1 MQSISINVKGVINKM
16 DLATVPSTPVKKM
29 KKFGLLYQ
37 LRTNWP
43 LFVMLL
49 PGVVI
54 LVINNYI
61 PMFGIIIAFK
71 RYRFFGSFF
80 ESLIKSDWVGL
91 KNFEFFIKTPYA
103 YQFTRNTLLYNAV
116 FIILGL
122 IIPVFF
128 AIALSEL
135 RNKNLSKVYQSVI
148 FLPYFLS
155 WIVVSYLAYTM
166 LSIETGFIN
175 KSILGP
181 IGIAPVEWYNEPKY
195 WPFILVFFQL
205 WKYTGY
211 NVVVYLAAISGID
224 QEFYEAAAIDGAT
237 KWQQIR
243 HITLPL
249 LQTLMIIL
257 TLLAVGRIFNAD
269 FGLFYNVPRN
279 QGSLNTVTQ
288 VIDTYVY
295 SALRNTNNIGMA
307 SAAGTYQ
314 AIVGCIT
321 VFTANLIV
329 RKIDKD
335 SALF

>member
-1 MQSISINVKGVINKM
+1 M
-16 DLATVPSTPVKKM
+16 DLATVTGTPAIKK
-29 KKFGLLYQ
+29 KKKKGLLHE
-37 LRTNWP
+37 LRIHWP
-43 LFVMLL
+43 LFVMLA
-49 PGVVI
+49 PGTII
-54 LVINNYI
+54 LIINNYI
-61 PMFGIIIAFK
+61 PMFGVIIAFK
-71 RYRFFGSFF
+71 RYRFHGNFF
-80 ESLIKSDWVGL
+80 RSLILSDWVGF
-91 KNFEFFIKTPYA
+91 KNFEFFMKTPYA
-103 YQFTRNTLLYNAV
+103 WRITRNTLLYNFA

-122 IIPVFF
+122 IIPVFC
-128 AIALSEL
+128 AIALTEL
-135 RNKNLSKVYQSVI
+135 RNKRISKIYQSVV

-155 WIVVSYLAYTM
+155 WIVVSYLAYSF
-166 LSIETGFIN
+166 LSIENGFFN
-175 KSILGP
+175 KSILAPLGL
-181 IGIAPVEWYNEPKY
+181 APVEWYSEPKY

-211 NVVVYLAAISGID
+211 NIVVYLAAITGID
-224 QEFYEAAAIDGAT
+224 PEYYEAAQIDGAT

-243 HITLPL
+243 HITIPM

-279 QGSLNTVTQ
+279 SGSLTPATQ

-295 SALRNTNNIGMA
+295 AALRNTNDIGMA

-329 RKIDKD
+329 RKINKD

>member
-1 MQSISINVKGVINKM
+1 M
-16 DLATVPSTPVKKM
+16 
-29 KKFGLLYQ
+29 
-37 LRTNWP
+37 
-43 LFVMLL
+43 
-49 PGVVI
+49 
-54 LVINNYI
+54 
-61 PMFGIIIAFK
+61 
-71 RYRFFGSFF
+71 
-80 ESLIKSDWVGL
+80 
-91 KNFEFFIKTPYA
+91 
-103 YQFTRNTLLYNAV
+103 TRNTLLYNLV

-128 AIALSEL
+128 AIALNEI
-135 RNKNLSKVYQSVI
+135 RGRHLSKLYQSFI

-155 WIVVSYLAYTM
+155 WIVVSYLAYSM
-166 LSIETGFIN
+166 LSIDNGFIN
-175 KSILGP
+175 KSILAP
-181 IGIAPVEWYNEPKY
+181 FHIAPIEWYNQPKY

-211 NVVVYLAAISGID
+211 NVVVYLAAITGID
-224 QEFYEAAAIDGAT
+224 PEFYEAAAIDGAT

-243 HITLPL
+243 HITIPL

-279 QGSLNTVTQ
+279 SGSLQSVTM

-295 SALRNTNNIGMA
+295 NALRNTNNIGMA

-314 AIVGCIT
+314 AIIGCIT

-329 RKIDKD
+329 RKIDPD

>member
-1 MQSISINVKGVINKM
+1 ME
-16 DLATVPSTPVKKM
+16 LATTPNPPVMKRKKYG
-29 KKFGLLYQ
+29 FLYQ
-37 LRTNWP
+37 LKNNWP
-43 LFVMLL
+43 LFAMLT

-54 LVINNYI
+54 LIINNYI
-61 PMFGIIIAFK
+61 PMLGVVIAFK
-71 RYRFFGSFF
+71 RYRFFGNFF
-80 ESLIKSDWVGL
+80 ASVIKSDWVGL

-103 YQFTRNTLLYNAV
+103 FEFTRNTLLYNAV

-122 IIPVFF
+122 IIPVFL

-135 RNKNLSKVYQSVI
+135 RNKSFSKLYQSFI

-166 LSIETGFIN
+166 LSIESGFIN
-175 KSILGP
+175 KNILGP
-181 IGIAPVEWYNEPKY
+181 MGIAPVEWYNEPKY

-211 NVVVYLAAISGID
+211 NIVVYLAAITGID
-224 QEFYEAAAIDGAT
+224 TEYYEAAAIDGAT

-243 HITLPL
+243 HITIPL

-279 QGSLNTVTQ
+279 SGSLHSVTQ

>member
-1 MQSISINVKGVINKM
+1 M
-16 DLATVPSTPVKKM
+16 DSATALGTPAVKK
-29 KKFGLLYQ
+29 KKNGLLYQ

-43 LFVMLL
+43 LFAMLT
-49 PGVVI
+49 PGVII
-54 LVINNYI
+54 LIINNYI

-80 ESLIKSDWVGL
+80 ESLIQSDWIGL
-91 KNFEFFIKTPYA
+91 KNFEFFTKTPYA
-103 YQFTRNTLLYNAV
+103 FQMTRNTLLYNAV
-116 FIILGL
+116 FIVLGL

-128 AIALSEL
+128 AIALNEIRSK
-135 RNKNLSKVYQSVI
+135 RLSKLYQSFI

-155 WIVVSYLAYTM
+155 WIVVSYLAYS
-166 LSIETGFIN
+166 LFSIESGFIN
-175 KSILGP
+175 KNILAP
-181 IGIAPVEWYNEPKY
+181 LGIAPVEWYSESVY

-224 QEFYEAAAIDGAT
+224 PEYYEAAEIDGAT

-243 HITLPL
+243 LITIPL
-249 LQTLMIIL
+249 LQNLMIIL

-279 QGSLNTVTQ
+279 SGSISSVTM

-295 SALRNTNNIGMA
+295 NALRNTNNIGMA

-314 AIVGCIT
+314 AVIGCIT

-329 RKIDKD
+329 RKIDKE

>member
-1 MQSISINVKGVINKM
+1 M
-16 DLATVPSTPVKKM
+16 DLTTVPINPAVRIKKT
-29 KKFGLLYQ
+29 GLLYQ

-43 LFVMLL
+43 LFIMLA
-49 PGVVI
+49 PGAII
-54 LVINNYI
+54 LIINNYI
-61 PMFGIIIAFK
+61 PMFGIVIAFK

-80 ESLIKSDWVGL
+80 QSLIKSDWVGL

-103 YQFTRNTLLYNAV
+103 YQMTRNTLLYNFV

-128 AIALSEL
+128 AIALNEL
-135 RNKNLSKVYQSVI
+135 RNKNLAKMYQSVI

-155 WIVVSYLAYTM
+155 WIVVSYLAYSM
-166 LSIETGFIN
+166 LSIESGFIN
-175 KSILGP
+175 KSILAP
-181 IGIAPVEWYNEPKY
+181 MGIAAIEWYGEPKY

-211 NVVVYLAAISGID
+211 NVVVYLAAISGI
-224 QEFYEAAAIDGAT
+224 EPEYYEAAAIDGAS
-237 KWQQIR
+237 KWQQVR
-243 HITLPL
+243 HITLPML
-249 LQTLMIIL
+249 RTLMIIL

-279 QGSLNTVTQ
+279 SGSLQTATQ

-329 RKIDKD
+329 RRIDKD

>member
-1 MQSISINVKGVINKM
+1 M
-16 DLATVPSTPVKKM
+16 DLATVPGNPVIKK
-29 KKFGLLYQ
+29 KKKTGFLHE
-37 LRTNWP
+37 LRTHWP
-43 LFVMLL
+43 LFLMLA
-49 PGVVI
+49 PGAIVLI
-54 LVINNYI
+54 INNYI

-71 RYRFFGSFF
+71 RYRFHGNFF
-80 ESLIKSDWVGL
+80 KSLIMSEWVGF
-91 KNFEFFIKTPYA
+91 KNFEFFLKTPYA
-103 YQFTRNTLLYNAV
+103 WQMTRNTLLYNLA
-116 FIILGL
+116 FITLGL
-122 IIPVFF
+122 IIPVFC
-128 AIALSEL
+128 AIALTEL
-135 RNKNLSKVYQSVI
+135 KNKKMSKVYQSVV

-155 WIVVSYLAYTM
+155 WIIVSYLAYSF
-166 LSIETGFIN
+166 LSIENGFVN
-175 KSILGP
+175 KSILAP
-181 IGIAPVEWYNEPKY
+181 LGIAPVEWYSEPKY
-195 WPFILVFFQL
+195 WPFIIIFFQL

-211 NVVVYLAAISGID
+211 NIVVYLAAITGID
-224 QEFYEAAAIDGAT
+224 QEYYEAAQIDGAT

-243 HITLPL
+243 HITIPM

-279 QGSLNTVTQ
+279 SGSLQPATQ

-295 SALRNTNNIGMA
+295 AALRNTNDIGMA

-329 RKIDKD
+329 RKINKD

>member
-1 MQSISINVKGVINKM
+1 MDIATARGVHRPTQKKSSFGKHFKM
-16 DLATVPSTPVKKM
+16 NL
-29 KKFGLLYQ
+29 
-37 LRTNWP
+37 P
-43 LFVMLL
+43 LFIMLL

-54 LVINNYI
+54 LIINNYI
-61 PMFGIIIAFK
+61 PMFGIIITFK
-71 RYRFFGSFF
+71 RYRFINNFF
-80 ESLIKSDWVGL
+80 ESVIKSDWVGF

-103 YQFTRNTLLYNAV
+103 FQMTRNTILYNLV

-128 AIALSEL
+128 AISLSEL
-135 RNKNLSKVYQSVI
+135 RNKRASKLYQSII
-148 FLPYFLS
+148 FLPFFLS
-155 WIVVSYLAYTM
+155 WIVVSYIAYSG
-166 LSIETGFIN
+166 LSIENGVIN
-175 KSILGP
+175 RSILAP
-181 IGIAPVEWYNEPKY
+181 LGIAPVEWYSEPIY

-224 QEFYEAAAIDGAT
+224 TEYYEAAAIDGAT

-243 HITLPL
+243 HITLPM

-279 QGSLNTVTQ
+279 SGSLQPATQ

-307 SAAGTYQ
+307 AAAGTYQ
-314 AIVGCIT
+314 AVVGCIC
-321 VFTANLIV
+321 VFTANWVV
-329 RKIDKD
+329 RKIDQEK
-335 SALF
+335 ALF

>member
-1 MQSISINVKGVINKM
+1 M
-16 DLATVPSTPVKKM
+16 DLAAVPVNPAVKK
-29 KKFGLLYQ
+29 KKNKGFLHE

-43 LFVMLL
+43 LFLMLA
-49 PGVVI
+49 PGAII
-54 LVINNYI
+54 LIINNYI
-61 PMFGIIIAFK
+61 PMFGVIIAFK
-71 RYRFFGSFF
+71 RYRFHGNFF
-80 ESLIKSDWVGL
+80 KSLIKSDCVGF

-103 YQFTRNTLLYNAV
+103 WQMTRNTLLYNFA

-122 IIPVFF
+122 IIPVFC
-128 AIALSEL
+128 AIALTEL
-135 RNKNLSKVYQSVI
+135 KNKRISKIYQSVV

-155 WIVVSYLAYTM
+155 WIVVSYLAYSF
-166 LSIETGFIN
+166 LSIENGFVN
-175 KSILGP
+175 KSILAPLGV
-181 IGIAPVEWYNEPKY
+181 APVEWYSEPKY

-211 NVVVYLAAISGID
+211 NIVVYLAAITGID
-224 QEFYEAAAIDGAT
+224 PEYYEAAQIDGAT

-243 HITLPL
+243 HITIPM

-279 QGSLNTVTQ
+279 SGTLQPATQ

-295 SALRNTNNIGMA
+295 SALRNTNDIGMA

-314 AIVGCIT
+314 AVVGCIT
-321 VFTANLIV
+321 VFTANMIV
-329 RKIDKD
+329 RRINKD

>member
-1 MQSISINVKGVINKM
+1 M
-16 DLATVPSTPVKKM
+16 DLATAPDKSATVAAKKR
-29 KKFGLLYQ
+29 KNKGLLYQ
-37 LRTNWP
+37 LRTQWP
-43 LFVMLL
+43 LFLMLV
-49 PGVVI
+49 PGIII
-54 LVINNYI
+54 LTVNNYI

-71 RYRFFGSFF
+71 RYRFHGTFWK
-80 ESLIKSDWVGL
+80 SLFQSEWVGF
-91 KNFEFFIKTPYA
+91 KNFEFFIRTPYA
-103 YQFTRNTLLYNAV
+103 WQMTRNTLLYNAV

-122 IIPVFF
+122 IIPVAF
-128 AIALSEL
+128 AIMLTEL
-135 RNKNLSKVYQSVI
+135 RNKRMSKSYQSVI

-155 WIVVSYLAYTM
+155 WIVVSYLAYSL
-166 LSIETGFIN
+166 LSIENGFIN
-175 KSILGP
+175 KSIIVPLGM
-181 IGIAPVEWYNEPKY
+181 APVEWYSEPKY

-211 NVVVYLAAISGID
+211 NVVVYLAAITGID
-224 QEFYEAAAIDGAT
+224 PEYYEAAEIDGAS

-249 LQTLMIIL
+249 LRTLMIIL

-269 FGLFYNVPRN
+269 FGLFYNVPRDS
-279 QGSLNTVTQ
+279 GSLKSVTM

-295 SALRNTNNIGMA
+295 AALRNTNDIGMA

-314 AIVGCIT
+314 AVVGCIT

-329 RKIDKD
+329 RKIDKE

>member
-1 MQSISINVKGVINKM
+1 M
-16 DLATVPSTPVKKM
+16 DLATVPGNPAIKKKKKM
-29 KKFGLLYQ
+29 GFLHE
-37 LRTNWP
+37 LRIHWP
-43 LFVMLL
+43 LFMMLA
-49 PGVVI
+49 PGAIVLI
-54 LVINNYI
+54 INNYI
-61 PMFGIIIAFK
+61 PMFGIVIAFK
-71 RYRFFGSFF
+71 RYRFHGSFF
-80 ESLIKSDWVGL
+80 KSLVMSEWVGF

-103 YQFTRNTLLYNAV
+103 WQMTRNTLLYNFV

-122 IIPVFF
+122 IIPVFC
-128 AIALSEL
+128 AIALTEL
-135 RNKNLSKVYQSVI
+135 RNKRLSKVYQSVV

-155 WIVVSYLAYTM
+155 WIIVSYLAYSF
-166 LSIETGFIN
+166 LSIENGFIN
-175 KSILGP
+175 KSILAP
-181 IGIAPVEWYNEPKY
+181 LGIAPVEWYSEPKY
-195 WPFILVFFQL
+195 WPFIIVLFQL

-211 NVVVYLAAISGID
+211 NIVVYLAAITGID
-224 QEFYEAAAIDGAT
+224 PEYYEAAQIDGAT

-243 HITLPL
+243 HITIPM

-279 QGSLNTVTQ
+279 SGSLQSATQ

-295 SALRNTNNIGMA
+295 AALRNTNDIGMA

-329 RKIDKD
+329 RKINNE

>member
-1 MQSISINVKGVINKM
+1 MN
-16 DLATVPSTPVKKM
+16 LATAADKASKVTTKTRNKKG
-29 KKFGLLYQ
+29 FLYQ
-37 LRTNWP
+37 LRTQWP
-43 LFVMLL
+43 LFLMLL
-49 PGVVI
+49 PGVII
-54 LVINNYI
+54 LIINNYI

-71 RYRFFGSFF
+71 RYRFHGTFWK
-80 ESLIKSDWVGL
+80 SLFQSEWVGF

-103 YQFTRNTLLYNAV
+103 WQMTRNTLLYNAV

-122 IIPVFF
+122 IIPVAF
-128 AIALSEL
+128 AIMLTEL
-135 RNKNLSKVYQSVI
+135 RNKRLSKAYQSVI

-155 WIVVSYLAYTM
+155 WIVVSYLAYSL
-166 LSIETGFIN
+166 LSIENGFIN
-175 KSILGP
+175 KSILVPLGM
-181 IGIAPVEWYNEPKY
+181 APVEWYSEPKY
-195 WPFILVFFQL
+195 WPFILILFQL

-211 NVVVYLAAISGID
+211 NVVVYLAAITGID
-224 QEFYEAAAIDGAT
+224 PEYYEAAEIDGAS

-249 LQTLMIIL
+249 LRTLMIIL

-269 FGLFYNVPRN
+269 FGLFYNVPRDS
-279 QGSLNTVTQ
+279 GSLKSVTM

-295 SALRNTNNIGMA
+295 SALRNTNDIGMA

-314 AIVGCIT
+314 AVVGCIT

-329 RKIDKD
+329 RKIDKE

>member
-1 MQSISINVKGVINKM
+1 MDIAAVPNKQ
-16 DLATVPSTPVKKM
+16 AVKKHTS
-29 KKFGLLYQ
+29 KGLFYQ
-37 LRTNWP
+37 LRTHWP
-43 LFVMLL
+43 LFVMLA
-49 PGVVI
+49 PGAII
-54 LVINNYI
+54 LIINNYI
-61 PMFGIIIAFK
+61 PMFGVIIAFK
-71 RYRFFGSFF
+71 RYRFHGTFF
-80 ESLIKSDWVGL
+80 KSLFMSDWVGF
-91 KNFEFFIKTPYA
+91 KNFEFFMKTPYA
-103 YQFTRNTLLYNAV
+103 WQMTRNTILYNLV
-116 FIILGL
+116 FILLGL

-128 AIALSEL
+128 AITLTEL
-135 RNKNLSKVYQSVI
+135 RNKRLSKVYQSIV

-155 WIVVSYLAYTM
+155 WIVVSYLAYSM
-166 LSIETGFIN
+166 LSIDNGFIN
-175 KSILGP
+175 KSILAPLGVAP
-181 IGIAPVEWYNEPKY
+181 IEWYSDPKY

-211 NVVVYLAAISGID
+211 NIVVYLAAITGID
-224 QEFYEAAAIDGAT
+224 PEYYEAAAIDGAS

-243 HITLPL
+243 HITIPM

-279 QGSLNTVTQ
+279 SGSLQPATQ

-295 SALRNTNNIGMA
+295 SALRNTNDIGMA

-314 AIVGCIT
+314 AVIGCIT

>member
-1 MQSISINVKGVINKM
+1 MELMITGKTAVK
-16 DLATVPSTPVKKM
+16 TKKNTG
-29 KKFGLLYQ
+29 FFYQ
-37 LRTNWP
+37 LRKNWP
-43 LFVMLL
+43 LFVMLT
-49 PGVVI
+49 PGI
-54 LVINNYI
+54 IMLIINNYI
-61 PMFGIIIAFK
+61 PMFGVIIAFK
-71 RYRFFGSFF
+71 RYRFHGNFF
-80 ESLIKSDWVGL
+80 LSLIKSEWVGF
-91 KNFEFFIKTPYA
+91 KNFEFFMKTPYA
-103 YQFTRNTLLYNAV
+103 WQMTRNTILYNLA

-122 IIPVFF
+122 IVPVSC
-128 AIALSEL
+128 AIILTEL
-135 RNKNLSKVYQSVI
+135 HNKRMSKIYQSIV

-155 WIVVSYLAYTM
+155 WIVVSYLAHSM
-166 LSIETGFIN
+166 LSIESGFIN
-175 KSILGP
+175 KSILAP
-181 IGIAPVEWYNEPKY
+181 LGITRVEWYSEPKY

-211 NVVVYLAAISGID
+211 NIVVYLAAITGID
-224 QEFYEAAAIDGAT
+224 PEYYEAASIDGAS

-243 HITLPL
+243 HITIPM

-279 QGSLNTVTQ
+279 SGALQPATQ

-295 SALRNTNNIGMA
+295 SALRNTNDIGMA

-314 AIVGCIT
+314 AVVGCIT

-329 RKIDKD
+329 RKIDKE